1 MLLTSDN
8 SIRRLNRAYRGKDQ
22 ATDVLSFPSATDLEP
37 GRPHL
42 GEIAISLPRA
52 QRQARRGGWRLGDEL
67 ALLVTHGYLHLLGY
81 DHETD
86 DGDMRRME
94 DRLLRQTAR
103 VSIDSRRLRWGET
116 PAGHTTRARLPRRR
130 GPGRTT

>member
-1 MLLTSDN
+1 LLLTSDS

-22 ATDVLSFPSATDLEP
+22 TTDVLSFPSATDLEP

-52 QRQARRGGWRLGDEL
+52 ERQARRAGWRLRDEL

-86 DGDMRRME
+86 DGTMRRME
-94 DRLLRQTAR
+94 ERLLRQTAR
-103 VSIDSRRLRWGET
+103 VSLDSRRLPWGET
-116 PAGHTTRARLPRRR
+116 PAVHTTAARAPRSRR
-130 GPGRTT
+130 PERKS